1 MDYPVIEPDEKKI
14 DQLVSGIQ
22 TKLGL
27 ELLGIDIIIENGT
40 GRYGVID
47 ANAFPGRLAAALLA
61 VLLFSAWFTLAVM
74 LCGSCKAGQ
83 LAYDAAFCYQCSLV
97 CTSVGRN
104 PRYRV
109 LDGGPDT
116 RAEGAFFGY
125 LQAWYKL

>member
-47 ANAFPGRLAAALLA
+47 ANAFPGC
-61 VLLFSAWFTLAVM
+61 LLFCCSQPDLRWQLCCVDLVRLVTAGIRCGVLFLGLYV
-74 LCGSCKAGQ
+74 CGSQPEVPCI
-83 LAYDAAFCYQCSLV
+83 
-97 CTSVGRN
+97 RWW
-104 PRYRV
+104 P
-109 LDGGPDT
+109 
-116 RAEGAFFGY
+116 
-125 LQAWYKL
+125 